1 MYIDIYYEII
11 PNIDHYHFQLGDV
24 AKDTTSIPQIEGRE
38 PHPAERS
45 LYLHVRLKRA
55 LWPKILEKMCHKIWN
70 FPIHPFGFV
79 WKQSGSTRFSSC
91 PMEIAVFLVSIW
103 GCWEQPSTKW
113 WSTDSNQSKHF
124 HFRNQKWT
132 YSHIME
138 MKGNVID
145 NLDIGYIK
153 M

>member
-55 LWPKILEKMCHKIWN
+55 L
-70 FPIHPFGFV
+70 
-79 WKQSGSTRFSSC
+79 
-91 PMEIAVFLVSIW
+91 
-103 GCWEQPSTKW
+103 
-113 WSTDSNQSKHF
+113 
-124 HFRNQKWT
+124 
-132 YSHIME
+132 
-138 MKGNVID
+138 
-145 NLDIGYIK
+145 
-153 M
+153 